1 MKNTLLV
8 SAMRVW
14 LFALTRSLHRV
25 SVLKK
30 RFSVHIWSNS
40 VRMIPGYL
48 LFIRDSVCTAFDL
61 IVAYVK

>member
-1 MKNTLLV
+1 MKNTVLV

-14 LFALTRSLHRV
+14 LFAIARYLHRV

-30 RFSVHIWSNS
+30 WFSVHIWSKS

-61 IVAYVK
+61 IIAYVT